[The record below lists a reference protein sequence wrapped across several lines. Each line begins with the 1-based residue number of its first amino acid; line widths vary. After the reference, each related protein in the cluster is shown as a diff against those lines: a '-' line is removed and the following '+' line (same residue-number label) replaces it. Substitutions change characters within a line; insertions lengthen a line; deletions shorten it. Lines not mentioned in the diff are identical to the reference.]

1 MVGFVSLGVDAR
13 VDRNY
18 RCDLIFLLHS
28 LTFLL
33 SVLSAVLLILHSFSF
48 QMPNTT
54 AGLFHGGKAEN

>member
-48 QMPNTT
+48 
-54 AGLFHGGKAEN
+54 